1 MKTCNKCNSELNGVM
16 VFYPKLCLDCVVDL
30 HCDDNLDEPINE
42 VKKAFEKQKN
52 FINHKII
59 KEKA

>member
-1 MKTCNKCNSELNGVM
+1 MDRCTKCNSELNGKM
-16 VFYPKLCLDCVVDL
+16 LFYPELCLGCVVDL
-30 HCDDNLDEPINE
+30 HCDDKLNEPTNE

>member
-1 MKTCNKCNSELNGVM
+1 M

-59 KEKA
+59 AEKA

>member
-1 MKTCNKCNSELNGVM
+1 MKTCTKCNSELIGIM
-16 VFYPKLCLDCVVDL
+16 LFYPKLCLDCVINL
-30 HCDDNLDEPINE
+30 HCDGKLSEPINE

-59 KEKA
+59 AEKA